1 MIYFFSLMDILIVF
15 GLIFMMMIG
24 VTTSVVDFIMHIM
37 KILFIICIL
46 KNLFFDIRGLIK
58 CHNNILYMLWGVC
71 IDVLRTLIF
80 FGLVNSYITAYR
92 NAAGIIS
99 FLARLLDFV
108 LVFSIGGI
116 IYLCGEFCSLSHGI
130 KDVYKENKLVC
141 IASDMFFLLILFA
154 FYWFATI

>member
-1 MIYFFSLMDILIVF
+1 
-15 GLIFMMMIG
+15 
-24 VTTSVVDFIMHIM
+24 
-37 KILFIICIL
+37 
-46 KNLFFDIRGLIK
+46 
-58 CHNNILYMLWGVC
+58 MLWGIC